1 VVPLLLGV
9 GLEVVEDGRS
19 DEQVREGA
27 HHQGQGADVLLLH
40 FAAAAVI
47 WRTAASL
54 FFHQPDRPTFY
65 DATCQS
71 SCRALDKYLSRMSA
85 ACK

>member
-1 VVPLLLGV
+1 MVPLLLGV

-19 DEQVREGA
+19 DEQVGEGA

-54 FFHQPDRPTFY
+54 FLFHQPTDVLR
-65 DATCQS
+65 
-71 SCRALDKYLSRMSA
+71 LDVSIKLPRSG
-85 ACK
+85 